1 MTTTATV
8 SYTYYRYTHII
19 LYTPFSRDEK
29 REYYNIYIR
38 VCVYSGEEKR
48 KEEKI
53 TVGERGKNQPQRE
66 KGGTAYEKRRDG
78 RE

>member
-1 MTTTATV
+1 
-8 SYTYYRYTHII
+8 

-29 REYYNIYIR
+29 REYYNIPIYAC
-38 VCVYSGEEKR
+38 VCVLRRREMKRRENHGGGE
-48 KEEKI
+48 
-53 TVGERGKNQPQRE
+53 GKNPPQRE

>member
-1 MTTTATV
+1 
-8 SYTYYRYTHII
+8 
-19 LYTPFSRDEK
+19 
-29 REYYNIYIR
+29 
-38 VCVYSGEEKR
+38 VYSGEEKR

-53 TVGERGKNQPQRE
+53 TVGERGKNPPQRE